1 MYACT
6 GLKCVQKGRC
16 HEVDDDSFGGV
27 RMTRDLEV
35 PLVCFLHPLQIVF
48 GEHILYS

>member
-1 MYACT
+1 MSACT
-6 GLKCVQKGRC
+6 GLKCVQKRRC
-16 HEVDDDSFGGV
+16 QEVDGDSFGGV
-27 RMTRDLEV
+27 RMTRGLEV